1 MAINFPDSPSN
12 NDTFTS
18 GGKTWLYNGTSW
30 ALLTLTQNVVLANSI
45 TSSAIVDGT
54 IVNAD
59 INASAAID
67 KTKISGTAIT
77 AGDTGTV
84 TSTMIVD
91 GTIVDADINASAAI
105 NTTKITNW
113 EDDQVVLSNQIFG

>member
-1 MAINFPDSPSN
+1 MAINFPDSPAN

-18 GGKTWLYNGTSW
+18 GGKTWLYNGASW
-30 ALLTLTQNVVLANSI
+30 TLLTLTQNVVLANSI

-84 TSTMIVD
+84 TSTMIVN

>member
-1 MAINFPDSPSN
+1 MAIDFPNSPAT

-18 GGKTWLYNGTSW
+18 GAKTWLYNGTSW
-30 ALLTLTQNVVLANSI
+30 NLLTLTQNVVLANSI

-84 TSTMIVD
+84 TSAMIVD